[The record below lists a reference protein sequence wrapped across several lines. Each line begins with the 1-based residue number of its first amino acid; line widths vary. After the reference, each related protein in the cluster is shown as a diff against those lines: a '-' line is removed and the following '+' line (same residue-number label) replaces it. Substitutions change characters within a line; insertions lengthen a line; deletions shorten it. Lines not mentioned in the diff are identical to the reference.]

1 MNYED
6 YMMPC
11 MTKKLF
17 GIDCFGC
24 GIQRALTLI
33 IQGNFEG
40 AFYMYPAI
48 YTMLIFFAAIGL
60 NYIDKKRNYHYIIVT
75 FGIITAIIMVIS
87 YFYKLF
93 NY

>member
-24 GIQRALTLI
+24 GIQRALILI
-33 IQGNFEG
+33 FQGNFEE

-48 YTMLIFFAAIGL
+48 YTMLMFFATIGL
-60 NYIDKKRNYHYIIVT
+60 NYVDKKRDYHYIIVA
-75 FGIITAIIMVIS
+75 FGIITAIIMVVS